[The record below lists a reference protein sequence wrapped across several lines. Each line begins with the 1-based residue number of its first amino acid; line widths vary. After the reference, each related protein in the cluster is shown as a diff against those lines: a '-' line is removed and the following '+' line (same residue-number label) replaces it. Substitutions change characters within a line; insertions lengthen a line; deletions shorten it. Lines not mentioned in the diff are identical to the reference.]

1 VILKHKLF
9 RRYIIIGKRQ
19 WFLHRKTWRELL
31 YIGIP
36 SSLQIGLES
45 AAFAVS
51 AILIGTI
58 GAREQAAHEVAIAL
72 VTMTFMVSVGLSQAG
87 SIRVSNALGKRNF
100 SLLRLIGKTTL
111 KTSLIYGASCAVL
124 LIILRTYIPLI
135 FTEDTEVIQ
144 IAAGLIL
151 FAGIFQISDSTQAIS
166 AGLLR
171 GVKDVQIP
179 TVFIGIAYWVVGLP
193 LGSLL
198 AFYYDMGAKGI
209 WIGLIAGLTT
219 SAILLSFR
227 FKKITS
233 VRKNLLKLVK

>member
-1 VILKHKLF
+1 
-9 RRYIIIGKRQ
+9 
-19 WFLHRKTWRELL
+19 
-31 YIGIP
+31 
-36 SSLQIGLES
+36 
-45 AAFAVS
+45 
-51 AILIGTI
+51 
-58 GAREQAAHEVAIAL
+58 VAIAL

-227 FKKITS
+227 FKKKIG
-233 VRKNLLKLVK
+233 RA